1 MVTFYLIFL
10 ALLGVERLVEL
21 RLSARNARWSMER
34 GAVEVGQGHFGVM
47 KALHSLF
54 FLGCAA
60 EVVCLGRP
68 FVPALSWPMLGVAL
82 AAQGLRYWAI
92 GSLGRRWNVR
102 VIVLPDVPAVA
113 HGPYRFLRH
122 PNYVAVV
129 LEGMAVPLIHGAWWT
144 AVAFTLANALLLR
157 VRIRCEEDA
166 LARFGAYGVREAA

>member
-1 MVTFYLIFL
+1 
-10 ALLGVERLVEL
+10 
-21 RLSARNARWSMER
+21 
-34 GAVEVGQGHFGVM
+34 
-47 KALHSLF
+47 
-54 FLGCAA
+54 
-60 EVVCLGRP
+60 
-68 FVPALSWPMLGVAL
+68 WPMLAAAL

-102 VIVLPDVPAVA
+102 VIVLPNVPAVTR
-113 HGPYRFLRH
+113 GPYRFLRH